1 MGVCTFF
8 DKSMKVLSSILAM
21 ATAQWD
27 GFNYD
32 DYSDVGKNQ
41 ASQVSV
47 NDVLNMNGASGQ
59 TAANYAANN
68 HYLGNGLKCF
78 YCNERSVSACFTRST
93 FSVCQGQEYFCFF
106 HERRKISHFFNRREK
121 YIDNFASGNT
131 DVFLAR
137 SANEAFNLASGGLV
151 TSDRDAPQT
160 LVHVMAGC
168 QQPQACLRQQSQNNP
183 ITIGVK
189 FYGNPGDL
197 IQQNE
202 NALPTSRRNVREGL
216 CRLGKDWTYYSGHHW
231 YYDDNGQTANSSPNT
246 RAHELTAAQADGHQF
261 YDERE
266 SWYNGMRPNG
276 FPQERHGGKGTESV
290 CHFCCNPVVDGNYCN
305 REYLDDTAS
314 ASQDADFIY
323 STGTRGSWYNGN
335 ADLANSV
342 RADNEGLSYNNTP
355 LRNGWDLA
363 NAGWSS
369 NQRYHGMW
377 RNPETQVA
385 QNWVA
390 GTGR

>member
-8 DKSMKVLSSILAM
+8 DKSMKVLSSILAL

-41 ASQVSV
+41 ASLVSIQ
-47 NDVLNMNGASGQ
+47 DVGGLNGVSGATLS
-59 TAANYAANN
+59 NYQANN

-78 YCNERSVSACFTRST
+78 FCNERSVSACFSLST

-137 SANEAFNLASGGLV
+137 SANEAFNLGSNLV

-189 FYGNPGDL
+189 FYGSGSDT
-197 IQQNE
+197 IQQDSS
-202 NALPTSRRNVREGL
+202 ALPTSRRNVREGL

-231 YYDDNGQTANSSPNT
+231 YYDNNGQTVNSSPNT

-314 ASQDADFIY
+314 AVVADFTY

-335 ADLANSV
+335 GDLTSAV
-342 RADNEGLSYNNTP
+342 RADNEGLTYNNTP
-355 LRNGWDLA
+355 LRNTWDLA
-363 NAGWSS
+363 NAGWIS
-369 NQRYHGMW
+369 NMRYHGMW
-377 RNPETQVA
+377 RNPETQVS
-385 QNWVA
+385 QNWVSP
-390 GTGR
+390 

>member
-8 DKSMKVLSSILAM
+8 DKNMKVLSSILAM

-41 ASQVSV
+41 VSQSSV
-47 NDVLNMNGASGQ
+47 NNVLNLNGATGQ
-59 TAANYAANN
+59 TATNYAANN

-189 FYGNPGDL
+189 FYGSGSDT
-197 IQQNE
+197 IQQNGY
-202 NALPTSRRNVREGL
+202 APTSRRNVREGL
-216 CRLGKDWTYYSGHHW
+216 CRLGKDWTYYSGHNW
-231 YYDDNGQTANSSPNT
+231 AYEVAAVDDPVGSVT
-246 RAHELTAAQADGHQF
+246 RASTLEAQRADGHQF
-261 YDERE
+261 FDERE

-276 FPQERHGGKGTESV
+276 FPIHFHGGKGTESV
-290 CHFCCNPVVDGNYCN
+290 
-305 REYLDDTAS
+305 
-314 ASQDADFIY
+314 
-323 STGTRGSWYNGN
+323 
-335 ADLANSV
+335 
-342 RADNEGLSYNNTP
+342 
-355 LRNGWDLA
+355 
-363 NAGWSS
+363 
-369 NQRYHGMW
+369 
-377 RNPETQVA
+377 
-385 QNWVA
+385 
-390 GTGR
+390 